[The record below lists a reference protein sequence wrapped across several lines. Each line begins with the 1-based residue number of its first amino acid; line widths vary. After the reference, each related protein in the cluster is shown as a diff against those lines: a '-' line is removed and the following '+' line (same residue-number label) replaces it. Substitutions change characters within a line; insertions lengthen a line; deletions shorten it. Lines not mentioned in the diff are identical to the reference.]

1 MFIVVL
7 GKSRH
12 TEERIST
19 VLSSNSYLLDLAKF
33 IVRTVP
39 DAEVHAH
46 LGGMAGDEAV
56 FRGAETAS
64 ASDDDIEMF

>member
-1 MFIVVL
+1 MFVVVL

-12 TEERIST
+12 IEERIST
-19 VLSSNSYLLDLAKF
+19 VASTNEYLLDLAKF

-56 FRGAETAS
+56 FRG
-64 ASDDDIEMF
+64 SDAAVEDDVEMF